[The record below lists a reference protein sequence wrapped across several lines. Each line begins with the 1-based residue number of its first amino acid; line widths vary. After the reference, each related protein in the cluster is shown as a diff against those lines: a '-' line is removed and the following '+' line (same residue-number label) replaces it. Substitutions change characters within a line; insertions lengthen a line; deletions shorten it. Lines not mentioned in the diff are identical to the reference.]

1 MLELVVR
8 LVFSLAV
15 VVGLLLLLARFGAKR
30 FNSGTDAPI
39 KVLHRQSLSRN
50 GSVALISVGGRVLV
64 LGTTDQQVSLL
75 TELDPDEIDITEP
88 TSIFR
93 PRSSEPTTLEQAER
107 PGRPPARPVEHARPS
122 PGRHQRLDPL
132 AADVA
137 PGLRRGHQASVMTHL
152 QRLGFLL
159 LVVIGLSIVPL
170 ALTSVLG
177 ESASA
182 APAGVSSVSSP
193 AVGTAS
199 LAVAAA
205 SPQGPKGPNGPKNDT
220 SVRIDLD
227 GLTDKPS
234 TSVTVIVAMTLLSL
248 LPALLLTCTSFTKI
262 LVVLG
267 LTRNA
272 LGLQQIPNNQVL
284 AGLALF
290 LSLFIMGPVLS
301 QMNDIG
307 LQPYLDG
314 DKSTTQ
320 AYNDGI
326 EPLREFM
333 LDQSGD
339 DELMLLTNVAGRD
352 LPDDRSE
359 VGMSTL
365 VPAFVLSELKQAFII
380 GFIIFIPFLVI
391 DIVVSGALMALGM
404 MMMPPVMVSLPFKLL
419 LFVLV
424 DGWAL
429 VIKSLVTSYG

>member
-1 MLELVVR
+1 
-8 LVFSLAV
+8 
-15 VVGLLLLLARFGAKR
+15 
-30 FNSGTDAPI
+30 
-39 KVLHRQSLSRN
+39 
-50 GSVALISVGGRVLV
+50 
-64 LGTTDQQVSLL
+64 
-75 TELDPDEIDITEP
+75 
-88 TSIFR
+88 
-93 PRSSEPTTLEQAER
+93 
-107 PGRPPARPVEHARPS
+107 
-122 PGRHQRLDPL
+122 
-132 AADVA
+132 
-137 PGLRRGHQASVMTHL
+137 MTHV

-159 LVVIGLSIVPL
+159 LVVVGLSIIPI
-170 ALTSVLG
+170 ALTSVFG

-182 APAGVSSVSSP
+182 ATPKTATVSTH
-193 AVGTAS
+193 AIDTA
-199 LAVAAA
+199 AFDTVAA
-205 SPQGPKGPNGPKNDT
+205 SPQGPNGPSGPKNDT

-301 QMNDIG
+301 QMNDVG

-314 DKSTTQ
+314 DKSTIQ
-320 AYNDGI
+320 AYDDGV